1 MSGRIT
7 GSRIAL
13 VVHPDVACLSK
24 YQSALAV
31 NGFLPVVARDLA
43 TALLAMTQHHFEL
56 GIIGCEISE
65 PGDGWLLAGVFH
77 MAFPGSKVA
86 VLTFEADMFTYMKAI
101 NTGVQQMF
109 PQSKAADSV
118 VSELARTVTG

>member
-7 GSRIAL
+7 GSQIAL

-43 TALLAMTQHHFEL
+43 TALLAMTQHHFVL

-86 VLTFEADMFTYMKAI
+86 VLTFEADMFTYVKAI
-101 NTGVQQMF
+101 NTGVEQMF
-109 PQSKAADSV
+109 PQSQPADSV